1 MKLEELLNYMEFDYK
16 INPNGT
22 LSLVDLTGTNL
33 NNIESEEFK
42 LNTDLA
48 LNVLDRLDHYID
60 DYFLDDFVENLRKHD
75 EENFKAK
82 GYDEF
87 YYGEDIIALADEY
100 GDAFKDDRYDLVY
113 AVVNPETVEVDS
125 ILNKN
130 ESVKKMSKIS
140 KLTENLESLI
150 KTKKVI
156 KENEDDMLLY
166 AVTSPDGQNFIAND
180 IGLLNLIMKEFPD
193 VETIDIFDNVEFL
206 QEHAYTVEDFY
217 LSDITNG
224 DGIIEFFGR

>member
-150 KTKKVI
+150 KNKKAI